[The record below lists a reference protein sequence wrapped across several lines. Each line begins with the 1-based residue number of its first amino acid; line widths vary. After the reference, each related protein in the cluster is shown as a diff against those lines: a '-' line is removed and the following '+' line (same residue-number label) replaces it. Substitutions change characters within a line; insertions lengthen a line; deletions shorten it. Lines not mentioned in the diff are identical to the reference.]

1 MSRFVVFVVLLVLGG
16 IGWGGCGSDATPAA
30 EKATKSRATKQISQE
45 SNQSATENT
54 GGLSEFELKHGIG
67 PIKKKLTLGKIDS
80 KLVGKGKK
88 IFELKC
94 SACHE
99 LDSRRVGPPL
109 RDVLGH
115 RTPEFVMNMMLN
127 PDEMIKRHPEV
138 KKLLAE
144 YLTVMTFQNLS
155 VEDARA
161 VLEYLRWAHQQGKK

>member
-1 MSRFVVFVVLLVLGG
+1 MNRFVVFIVLLFGGLG
-16 IGWGGCGSDATPAA
+16 WSGCSNDATPAT
-30 EKATKSRATKQISQE
+30 EKGAKPEATKQVSQE
-45 SNQSATENT
+45 DDQSSAENT

-67 PIKKKLTLGKIDS
+67 PIKKKLTLGKIDP
-80 KLVGKGKK
+80 KLVAKGKK

-99 LDSRRVGPPL
+99 LDDRRVGPPL
-109 RDVLGH
+109 RDVLEH
-115 RTPEFVMNMMLN
+115 RTPEFVMNMILN
-127 PDEMIKRHPEV
+127 PDEMIKRHPVV

-161 VLEYLRWAHQQGKK
+161 VLEYLRWAQQQGKK